1 MALVSERFARF
12 AARRGKIEALA
23 SASQND
29 LTTTYKYKPDT
40 AESNKLYKQA
50 ARKAGPSPH
59 DVMTRMDSKAI
70 LEFAKKNGLIK

>member
-1 MALVSERFARF
+1 MALISERFARF
-12 AARRGKIEALA
+12 AARKAKMQSLA

-29 LTTTYKYKPDT
+29 LTTTYKYKPDA
-40 AESNKLYKQA
+40 AESLKIYKAA

-70 LEFAKKNGLIK
+70 LEFAKKHNLVK